1 MLMDKSQIELYF
13 KEFKETFLPEE
24 FEWRRGQKE
33 AIEGII
39 EAYFNPDIDT
49 VILDAPVGSGK
60 SLIAMCTAWILTQS
74 GKKGYLLASDIAL
87 QDQYEKDFSRF
98 RLNWGSIK
106 GVDNYI
112 CIDNMDRNSMGTCR
126 IKNLNPYNMDCFGDC
141 PYYSARKRASDS
153 SASLLNYA
161 YWLVHMNYVNMI
173 MSEDKQLFKP
183 RDFTICDEG
192 HKVLDIVQNNYSP
205 RVDDK
210 TIEKIEKLTDFFLLY
225 KVRNHSTDY
234 VRIKE
239 LIRSLWLEE
248 DQDKLLS
255 ILEQIHEL
263 LKNYLGSIEKLKDRA
278 QEDYPKDNPPKEWRE
293 ALWIS
298 SWLTDLEYKFADY
311 VDIIQRTST
320 RNLVK
325 NPQGEDTIVFNCLKE
340 SYLMHKYFH
349 RWTGFRVFMSATFAD
364 PSDYLLSISLRGAKY
379 IKVSNSFSFEK
390 SPIYYY
396 NKRKMSYSK
405 INENLPWLY
414 SKINEILD
422 KHSNESGIIHTASY
436 DLSLKIFQNI
446 DKKHRNRILIYNGTE
461 EKRKILEILKKN
473 KNKILM
479 GPSLTTGLDL
489 KDDWSR
495 FLIIAKIPYLS
506 LGDRFVS
513 AKLKISPSWYQWK
526 TIIETLQSVG
536 RSIRNEND
544 WCVGYILDGCLSDL
558 IHNSRKSF
566 PEEFIKRI
574 KVIDE

>member
-1 MLMDKSQIELYF
+1 MDKSQIELYF

-161 YWLVHMNYVNMI
+161 YWLVHMNYVNMV
-173 MSEDKQLFKP
+173 MSEEKQLFKP

-205 RVDDK
+205 KVDDK
-210 TIEKIEKLTDFFLLY
+210 TIEKIEKLTDFFSVY
-225 KVRNHSTDY
+225 KVRNLYSDY
-234 VRIKE
+234 VKLKE
-239 LIRSLWLEE
+239 LIQLLWVEE

-255 ILEQIHEL
+255 ILEQVHEL
-263 LKNYLGSIEKLKDRA
+263 LKNYLGPIEKLKDRVK
-278 QEDYPKDNPPKEWRE
+278 EDYPKDNPPKEWRE
-293 ALWIS
+293 ALWLS
-298 SWLTDLEYKFADY
+298 SWLTDMEYKFSDY
-311 VDIIQRTST
+311 VDIIQKTST

-325 NPQGEDTIVFNCLKE
+325 NPQGEDVIVFNCLKE

-379 IKVSNSFSFEK
+379 IKVESSFDFSK
-390 SPIYYY
+390 SPIYFY
-396 NKRKMSYSK
+396 NKRKMSYNH
-405 INENLPWLY
+405 INGNLPWLY
-414 SKINEILD
+414 EQVNDILD
-422 KHSNESGIIHTASY
+422 QHHGESGIIHSASY
-436 DLSLKIFQNI
+436 DLSMKIFQNLTP
-446 DKKHRNRILIYNGTE
+446 KNRKRVLVYNGTE
-461 EKRKILEILKKN
+461 EKRKTLELLKFSKD
-473 KNKILM
+473 KVLI
-479 GPSLTTGLDL
+479 GPSLLEGLDL

-495 FLIIAKIPYLS
+495 FQVFAKVPYLS
-506 LGDRFVS
+506 LGDRFVK
-513 AKLKISPSWYQWK
+513 AKLAINPAWYRWK
-526 TIIETLQSVG
+526 AIINILQGTG
-536 RSIRNEND
+536 RSVRSETD
-544 WCVGYILDGCLSDL
+544 WAVTYILDGSLSDL
-558 IHNSRKSF
+558 IHNNRRAF
-566 PEEFIKRI
+566 PKEFMERI
-574 KVIDE
+574 RIVDK

>member
-1 MLMDKSQIELYF
+1 MDKSQLELYLN
-13 KEFKETFLPEE
+13 EFKETFLPPE
-24 FEWRRGQKE
+24 FEWRKGQKE
-33 AIEGII
+33 AVEGII
-39 EAYFNPDIDT
+39 DAYFDPDCDT

-60 SLIAMCTAWILTQS
+60 SLIAMCSAWILTRE

-87 QDQYEKDFSRF
+87 QDQYEKDFQRF
-98 RLNWGSIK
+98 NLSWGSVK
-106 GVDNYI
+106 GVDNYM

-173 MSEDKQLFKP
+173 MSADKQLFKP
-183 RDFTICDEG
+183 RDFAICDEG

-205 RVDDK
+205 RVDTK

-225 KVRNHSTDY
+225 KVRNHSSDY

-239 LIRSLWLEE
+239 LIRSLWIEE
-248 DQDKLLS
+248 DQDKLLN

-263 LKNYLGSIEKLKDRA
+263 LKNYLGSIEKLKDRVK
-278 QEDYPKDNPPKEWRE
+278 EDYPKDNPPKEWRE

-298 SWLTDLEYKFADY
+298 SWLTDMEYKFADY

-379 IKVSNSFSFEK
+379 IKVESTFDFSK
-390 SPIYYY
+390 SPIYFY
-396 NKRKMSYSK
+396 NKRKMSYNH
-405 INENLPWLY
+405 INGNLPWLY
-414 SKINEILD
+414 EQVNDILD
-422 KHSNESGIIHTASY
+422 KHKGESGIIHSASY
-436 DLSLKIFQNI
+436 DLSMKIFQNLSP
-446 DKKHRNRILIYNGTE
+446 KNRKRVLVYSGTE
-461 EKRKILEILKKN
+461 EKRKVLELLKFSKD
-473 KNKILM
+473 KVLI
-479 GPSLTTGLDL
+479 GPSLLEGLDL

-495 FLIIAKIPYLS
+495 FAIFAKVPYLS
-506 LGDRFVS
+506 LGDRFVK
-513 AKLKISPSWYQWK
+513 AKLAISPSWYRWK
-526 TIIETLQSVG
+526 AIINILQGTG
-536 RSIRNEND
+536 RSVRSETD
-544 WCVGYILDGCLSDL
+544 WAVTYILDGSLSDL
-558 IHNSRKSF
+558 IHNNRRAF
-566 PEEFIKRI
+566 PKEFMERI
-574 KVIDE
+574 RIVDK

>member
-1 MLMDKSQIELYF
+1 MDKSQIESYLQDF
-13 KEFKETFLPEE
+13 KNTFLPPE

-33 AIEGII
+33 AIEGIVD
-39 EAYFNPDIDT
+39 AYFDPNFDT

-60 SLIAMCTAWILTQS
+60 SLIAMCSAWILTKE

-87 QDQYEKDFSRF
+87 QDQYEKDFNRF
-98 RLNWGSIK
+98 HLSWGSVK

-153 SASLLNYA
+153 PASLLNYA

-173 MSEDKQLFKP
+173 MSADKQLFKP

-210 TIEKIEKLTDFFLLY
+210 TIEKIQKLTDFFSVY
-225 KVRNHSTDY
+225 KVRNLYTDY
-234 VRIKE
+234 VRLKE
-239 LIRSLWLEE
+239 LIQSLWIEE

-255 ILEQIHEL
+255 ILEGIHES
-263 LKNYLGSIEKLKDRA
+263 LKNYLGPIEKLKDRV

-293 ALWIS
+293 ALWLS
-298 SWLTDLEYKFADY
+298 SWLTDMEYKFADY

-325 NPQGEDTIVFNCLKE
+325 NPQGEDVLVFNCLKE

-364 PSDYLLSISLRGAKY
+364 PTDYLLSISLRGAKY
-379 IKVSNSFSFEK
+379 IKVESSFDFSK
-390 SPIYYY
+390 SPIYFY
-396 NKRKMSYSK
+396 NKRKMSYNH
-405 INENLPWLY
+405 INGNLPWLY
-414 SKINEILD
+414 EQVNDILD
-422 KHSNESGIIHTASY
+422 KHKGESGIIHSASY
-436 DLSLKIFQNI
+436 DLSLKIFQNLSP
-446 DKKHRNRILIYNGTE
+446 KNRKRVLVYNGTE
-461 EKRKILEILKKN
+461 EKRKTLELLKFSKD
-473 KNKILM
+473 KVLI
-479 GPSLTTGLDL
+479 GPSLLEGLDL

-495 FLIIAKIPYLS
+495 FQIFAKVPYLS
-506 LGDRFVS
+506 LGDRFVK
-513 AKLKISPSWYQWK
+513 AKLAINPTWYRWK
-526 TIIETLQSVG
+526 AIINILQGTG
-536 RSIRNEND
+536 RSVRSETD
-544 WCVGYILDGCLSDL
+544 WAVTYILDGSLSDL
-558 IHNSRKSF
+558 IHNNRRAF
-566 PEEFIKRI
+566 PKEFMERI
-574 KVIDE
+574 RIVDK